1 MKKLSLIAMAVATV
15 LTGCGGDD
23 SSSNNNGNNGNTAQK
38 AEKPVIAIPA
48 QGQFID
54 AKIEGLHFT
63 SGSKQGFTNEVG
75 RYEIDTNIA
84 NVTFILGGE
93 INGVVD
99 GLVIGNVSPRQITT
113 PFEAAGTFQRSVN
126 LARLLLTINGNA
138 DDQLIVIPEAIK
150 APDATM
156 VSALKRVTLDDIEAS
171 SGAVLG
177 LLGKTPADLI
187 SAEEAQEHLVA
198 SLGPL
203 TRGSNDKLT
212 HWAKGSNWAF
222 VERSASQR
230 VRNKADSG
238 FQLVIHADRTLGNEV
253 FTKTVGLAATT
264 FTAANDLLLV
274 HKGSNDSGISGA
286 FAAQYLTCVKEN
298 GTFSWSGNED
308 NKKPLC
314 NGTEIAV
321 APELND
327 VASGSGHYQLS
338 VTDPLEASTVDKT
351 WPWTE
356 IKEMGGAY
364 ACIADA
370 SCSEQTLTKF
380 EVVTRDDSDAQD
392 GSQMQKETISGSY
405 DPITDVYVQTRSKE
419 YLNGK
424 YQGRVEEA
432 INFIYPV
439 EAVGQDRYVDFI
451 GTWSSVMTEPG
462 CDKVAVATYTFD
474 ANGLTT
480 SGEELN
486 GNGSGC
492 YLADLNE
499 TVSYQELANMDY
511 WWFTTNAA
519 GASKATLDQLNSTIR
534 WNDRDKDDT
543 VDNFKINR
551 FSYIP
556 AGKNWDRGVLV
567 RDTLD
572 SQGNKVHTQTLTKIS
587 Q

>member
-54 AKIEGLHFT
+54 ATIEGLHYT
-63 SGSKQGFTNEVG
+63 SGSKKGFTTADG

-93 INGVVD
+93 INGDVD
-99 GLVIGNVSPRQITT
+99 GLVIGNVSSRHITT

-126 LARLLLTINGNA
+126 LARLLLTINDNA
-138 DDQLIVIPEAIK
+138 NDQLIVIPEAIK
-150 APDATM
+150 TPDAAM
-156 VSALKRVTLDDIEAS
+156 VSALKRVTLDDIETS
-171 SGAVLG
+171 SVAVLG
-177 LLGKTPADLI
+177 LLGKTSADLI
-187 SAEEAQEHLVA
+187 SAEEAQKHLGE
-198 SLGPL
+198 SLNGL
-203 TRGSNDKLT
+203 KRGSTDKLT

-338 VTDPLEASTVDKT
+338 VTDPLEASTVNKT

-462 CDKVAVATYTFD
+462 CDEVAVATYTFD
-474 ANGLTT
+474 AKGLTT
-480 SGEELN
+480 TGKELN

-534 WNDRDKDDT
+534 WNDRDEGKT

>member
-1 MKKLSLIAMAVATV
+1 MKRLSLIAMAVATALV
-15 LTGCGGDD
+15 GCGGDD
-23 SSSNNNGNNGNTAQK
+23 SSSSSNTNSNTAQK

-48 QGQFID
+48 QGKFID
-54 AKIEGLHFT
+54 ATIEGLYYI
-63 SGSKQGFTNEVG
+63 SGEKQDFTNADG
-75 RYEIDTNIA
+75 QYDIDTKTANI
-84 NVTFILGGE
+84 TFILGGK
-93 INGVVD
+93 INNGDVD
-99 GLVIGNVSPRQITT
+99 GLVIGNVSSRHITT

-126 LARLLLTINGNA
+126 LARLLLTINDNA
-138 DDQLIVIPEAIK
+138 NDQLIVIPDAIK
-150 APDATM
+150 SPDAAM
-156 VSALKRVTLDDIEAS
+156 VSALKRITLDDIDNS
-171 SGAVLG
+171 SATLLG
-177 LLGKTPADLI
+177 LLGKTGALV
-187 SAEEAQEHLVA
+187 SAEKAQQHLGE
-198 SLGPL
+198 SLSEL
-203 TRGSNDKLT
+203 KRGSTDKLT
-212 HWAKGSNWAF
+212 HWSKGSNWAF
-222 VERSASQR
+222 VERSADQR
-230 VRNKADSG
+230 VRNTAGSE
-238 FQLVIHADRTLGNEV
+238 FQWVIHADRTLGDEV

-264 FTAANDLLLV
+264 FTAANNHLLV

-298 GTFSWSGNED
+298 GTFSWSGSED

-314 NGTEIAV
+314 NDTEIAV

-351 WPWTE
+351 WHWTE
-356 IKEMGGAY
+356 MKEMGGAY
-364 ACIADA
+364 ACMADA

-419 YLNGK
+419 YLNGE
-424 YQGRVEEA
+424 YIGRVEEA

-451 GTWSSVMTEPG
+451 GTWRSVMTQPG
-462 CDKVAVATYTFD
+462 CSEVAVATYTFD
-474 ANGLTT
+474 AKGLTT
-480 SGEELN
+480 TGKELN

-492 YLADLNE
+492 SLADLNE

-511 WWFTTNAA
+511 WWFTTKAA
-519 GASKATLDQLNSTIR
+519 GASKATLDQLNTTIR
-534 WNDRDKDDT
+534 WNDRDEGET

-556 AGKNWDRGVLV
+556 AGKYWDRGVLV
-567 RDTLD
+567 RDTLNRNGD
-572 SQGNKVHTQTLTKIS
+572 KVHTQTLRKIK
-587 Q
+587 

>member
-1 MKKLSLIAMAVATV
+1 MKKLSFIAMAVATALV
-15 LTGCGGDD
+15 GCGGDD

-38 AEKPVIAIPA
+38 AEKPVIAIPT

-54 AKIEGLHFT
+54 ATIEGLHYT
-63 SGSKQGFTNEVG
+63 SGSKQGFTTTEG
-75 RYEIDTNIA
+75 QYEIDTNIA
-84 NVTFILGGE
+84 NVTFILGRE
-93 INGVVD
+93 SNGVIE
-99 GLVIGNVSPRQITT
+99 GLVIGNVSARHITT

-126 LARLLLTINGNA
+126 LARLLLTINGYGN
-138 DDQLIVIPEAIK
+138 DQLIVIPEAIK
-150 APDATM
+150 TPDATM
-156 VSALKRVTLDDIEAS
+156 VSALKRITLDDIEAS
-171 SGAVLG
+171 SVAVLK
-177 LLGKTPADLI
+177 LLGKTSADLI
-187 SAEEAQEHLVA
+187 SAEEAQKHLVS
-198 SLGPL
+198 SLGQL

-230 VRNKADSG
+230 IRDRAGSDYD
-238 FQLVIHADRTLGNEV
+238 LVIHADRTLGDDI
-253 FTKTVGLAATT
+253 FKKTVGLAGQT
-264 FTAANDLLLV
+264 FTLANGDLIV
-274 HKGSNDSGISGA
+274 HKGSNDSSVSGSY
-286 FAAQYLTCVKEN
+286 AAQYLTCVKEN
-298 GTFSWSGNED
+298 GIFSWSEND
-308 NKKPLC
+308 KPLC
-314 NGTEIAV
+314 NDETIAIDPALNGV
-321 APELND
+321 ADGN
-327 VASGSGHYQLS
+327 GHYQLV
-338 VTDPLEASTVDKT
+338 VTDPTEFSNEEMK
-351 WPWTE
+351 WPWN
-356 IKEMGGAY
+356 EMVDMAGAY
-364 ACIADA
+364 ACMANA
-370 SCSEQTLTKF
+370 TCSEQTLTKF
-380 EVVTRDDSDAQD
+380 EVIERDDSDAQD

-419 YLNGK
+419 NLNGK
-424 YQGRVEEA
+424 HIGRVEEA

-451 GTWSSVMTEPG
+451 GTWHSVMTEPG
-462 CDKVAVATYTFD
+462 CDEVAVATYTFD

-480 SGEELN
+480 TGQELN

-492 YLADLNE
+492 YLEDLNE
-499 TVSYQELANMDY
+499 TVSYQELASMDY

-519 GASKATLDQLNSTIR
+519 GASKATLDQLNTTIR
-534 WNDRDKDDT
+534 WNDRDAGDT

>member
-171 SGAVLG
+171 SAAVLG

-238 FQLVIHADRTLGNEV
+238 FQLVIHADRTLGN
-253 FTKTVGLAATT
+253 
-264 FTAANDLLLV
+264 
-274 HKGSNDSGISGA
+274 
-286 FAAQYLTCVKEN
+286 
-298 GTFSWSGNED
+298 
-308 NKKPLC
+308 
-314 NGTEIAV
+314 
-321 APELND
+321 
-327 VASGSGHYQLS
+327 
-338 VTDPLEASTVDKT
+338 
-351 WPWTE
+351 
-356 IKEMGGAY
+356 
-364 ACIADA
+364 
-370 SCSEQTLTKF
+370 
-380 EVVTRDDSDAQD
+380 
-392 GSQMQKETISGSY
+392 
-405 DPITDVYVQTRSKE
+405 
-419 YLNGK
+419 
-424 YQGRVEEA
+424 
-432 INFIYPV
+432 
-439 EAVGQDRYVDFI
+439 
-451 GTWSSVMTEPG
+451 
-462 CDKVAVATYTFD
+462 
-474 ANGLTT
+474 
-480 SGEELN
+480 
-486 GNGSGC
+486 
-492 YLADLNE
+492 
-499 TVSYQELANMDY
+499 
-511 WWFTTNAA
+511 
-519 GASKATLDQLNSTIR
+519 
-534 WNDRDKDDT
+534 
-543 VDNFKINR
+543 
-551 FSYIP
+551 
-556 AGKNWDRGVLV
+556 
-567 RDTLD
+567 
-572 SQGNKVHTQTLTKIS
+572 
-587 Q
+587 

>member
-54 AKIEGLHFT
+54 ATIEGLHYT
-63 SGSKQGFTNEVG
+63 SGSKKGFTTADG

-93 INGVVD
+93 INGDVD
-99 GLVIGNVSPRQITT
+99 GLVIGNVSSRHITT

-126 LARLLLTINGNA
+126 LARLLLTINDNA
-138 DDQLIVIPEAIK
+138 NDQLIVIPEAIK
-150 APDATM
+150 TPDAAM
-156 VSALKRVTLDDIEAS
+156 VSALKRVTLDDIETS
-171 SGAVLG
+171 SVAVLG
-177 LLGKTPADLI
+177 LLGKTSADLI
-187 SAEEAQEHLVA
+187 SAEEAQKHLGE
-198 SLGPL
+198 SLNGL
-203 TRGSNDKLT
+203 KRGSTDKLT

-238 FQLVIHADRTLGNEV
+238 FQLVIHADRTLGDDV
-253 FTKTVGLAATT
+253 FKKTVGLAGQT
-264 FTAANDLLLV
+264 FTLANGGFIV
-274 HKGSNDSGISGA
+274 HKGSNDYSLSGEK
-286 FAAQYLTCVKEN
+286 AAIYLSCVKKGGIFSESEN
-298 GTFSWSGNED
+298 DE
-308 NKKPLC
+308 PLC
-314 NGTEIAV
+314 NDETIAIDPALNGV
-321 APELND
+321 ADGN
-327 VASGSGHYQLS
+327 GHYQLV
-338 VTDPLEASTVDKT
+338 VTDPTEFSNEEMK
-351 WPWTE
+351 WPWN
-356 IKEMGGAY
+356 EMVDMAGAY
-364 ACIADA
+364 ACMANA
-370 SCSEQTLTKF
+370 TCSEQTLTKF
-380 EVVTRDDSDAQD
+380 EVIERDDSDAQD

-462 CDKVAVATYTFD
+462 CDEVAVATYTFD
-474 ANGLTT
+474 AKGLTT
-480 SGEELN
+480 TGKELN

-534 WNDRDKDDT
+534 WNDRDEGKT

>member
-23 SSSNNNGNNGNTAQK
+23 SSSNNNGNNGNAAQK
-38 AEKPVIAIPA
+38 AEKPEIAIPA

-54 AKIEGLHFT
+54 AAVAGLHYT
-63 SGSKQGFTNEVG
+63 SGLKNGFTADGNG
-75 RYEIDTNIA
+75 QYEIDTNA
-84 NVTFILGGE
+84 EHVTFTLGGE
-93 INGVVD
+93 DG
-99 GLVIGNVSPRQITT
+99 GLVIGNVSSRHITT

-126 LARLLLTINGNA
+126 LARLLLTINDNA
-138 DDQLIVIPEAIK
+138 NDQLIVIPEAIK
-150 APDATM
+150 TPDAAM
-156 VSALKRVTLDDIEAS
+156 VSALKRVTLDDIETS
-171 SGAVLG
+171 SVAVLG
-177 LLGKTPADLI
+177 LLGKTSADLI
-187 SAEEAQEHLVA
+187 SAEEAQKHLGE
-198 SLGPL
+198 SLNGL
-203 TRGSNDKLT
+203 KRGSTDKLT

-230 VRNKADSG
+230 IRDRAGSDYD
-238 FQLVIHADRTLGNEV
+238 LVIHADRTLGDDI
-253 FTKTVGLAATT
+253 FKKTVGLAGQT
-264 FTAANDLLLV
+264 FTLANGDLIV
-274 HKGSNDSGISGA
+274 HKGSNDSSVSGSY
-286 FAAQYLTCVKEN
+286 AAQYLTCVKEN
-298 GTFSWSGNED
+298 GIFSWSEND
-308 NKKPLC
+308 KPLC
-314 NGTEIAV
+314 NDETIAIDPALNGV
-321 APELND
+321 ADGN
-327 VASGSGHYQLS
+327 GHYQLV
-338 VTDPLEASTVDKT
+338 VTDPTEFSNEEMK
-351 WPWTE
+351 WPWN
-356 IKEMGGAY
+356 EMVDMAGAY
-364 ACIADA
+364 ACMANA
-370 SCSEQTLTKF
+370 TCSEQTLTKF
-380 EVVTRDDSDAQD
+380 EVIERDDSDAQD

-424 YQGRVEEA
+424 HIGRVEEA

-451 GTWSSVMTEPG
+451 GTWRSVMTEPG
-462 CDKVAVATYTFD
+462 CDEVAVAIYTFD
-474 ANGLTT
+474 AKGLTT
-480 SGEELN
+480 MGEELN

-519 GASKATLDQLNSTIR
+519 GASKATLDQLNTTIR
-534 WNDRDKDDT
+534 WSDRDEGET

-572 SQGNKVHTQTLTKIS
+572 SQGNKVHTQTLTKK
-587 Q
+587 

>member
-1 MKKLSLIAMAVATV
+1 MKKLSFIAMAVATALV
-15 LTGCGGDD
+15 GCGGDD

-48 QGQFID
+48 QGKFID
-54 AKIEGLHFT
+54 AKIEGLHYI
-63 SGSKQGFTNEVG
+63 SGSKQGFTNTEG
-75 RYEIDTNIA
+75 QYDIDANIA

-93 INGVVD
+93 INGDVD
-99 GLVIGNVSPRQITT
+99 GLVIGNVSSRHITT
-113 PFEAAGTFQRSVN
+113 PFEAAGTFQRSIN
-126 LARLLLTINGNA
+126 LARLLLTINDNA
-138 DDQLIVIPEAIK
+138 NDQLIVIPEAIK
-150 APDATM
+150 TPDAAM
-156 VSALKRVTLDDIEAS
+156 VSALKRITLDDIEAS
-171 SGAVLG
+171 SVAVLK
-177 LLGKTPADLI
+177 LLGKTSADLI
-187 SAEEAQEHLVA
+187 SAEEAQKHLVS
-198 SLGPL
+198 SLGQL

-230 VRNKADSG
+230 IRNSAGSDYD
-238 FQLVIHADRTLGNEV
+238 LVIHADRTLGDDI
-253 FTKTVGLAATT
+253 FKKTVGLAGQT
-264 FTAANDLLLV
+264 FTLANGDLIV
-274 HKGSNDSGISGA
+274 HKGSNDSSVSGSY
-286 FAAQYLTCVKEN
+286 AAQYLTCVKEN
-298 GTFSWSGNED
+298 GIFSWSEND
-308 NKKPLC
+308 KPLC
-314 NGTEIAV
+314 NDETIAIDPALNGV
-321 APELND
+321 ADGN
-327 VASGSGHYQLS
+327 GHYQLV
-338 VTDPLEASTVDKT
+338 VTDPTEFSNEEMK
-351 WPWTE
+351 WPWN
-356 IKEMGGAY
+356 EMVDMAGAY
-364 ACIADA
+364 ACMANA
-370 SCSEQTLTKF
+370 TCSEQTLTKF
-380 EVVTRDDSDAQD
+380 EVIERDDSDAQD

-419 YLNGK
+419 NLNGK
-424 YQGRVEEA
+424 HIGRVEEA

-439 EAVGQDRYVDFI
+439 EVVGQDRYVDFI
-451 GTWSSVMTEPG
+451 GTWRSVMTEPG
-462 CDKVAVATYTFD
+462 CDEVAVATYTFD

-480 SGEELN
+480 TGQELN

-492 YLADLNE
+492 YLEGLNE

-519 GASKATLDQLNSTIR
+519 GASKATLDQLNTTIR
-534 WNDRDKDDT
+534 WNDRDAGDT

>member
-1 MKKLSLIAMAVATV
+1 MKKLSFIAMAVATALV
-15 LTGCGGDD
+15 GCGGDD

-48 QGQFID
+48 QGKFID
-54 AKIEGLHFT
+54 AKIEGLHYI
-63 SGSKQGFTNEVG
+63 SGSKQGFTTNDG
-75 RYEIDTNIA
+75 QYDIDTNIA
-84 NVTFILGGE
+84 NVTFILGGK

-99 GLVIGNVSPRQITT
+99 GLVIGNVSARHITT

-126 LARLLLTINGNA
+126 LARLLLTINGYGN
-138 DDQLIVIPEAIK
+138 DQLIVIPEAIK
-150 APDATM
+150 TPDATM
-156 VSALKRVTLDDIEAS
+156 VSALKRITLDDIEAS
-171 SGAVLG
+171 SVAVLK
-177 LLGKTPADLI
+177 LLGKTSADLI
-187 SAEEAQEHLVA
+187 SAEEAQKHLVS
-198 SLGPL
+198 SLGQL

-230 VRNKADSG
+230 IRDRAGSDYD
-238 FQLVIHADRTLGNEV
+238 LVIHADRTLGDDILK
-253 FTKTVGLAATT
+253 KTVGLAGQT
-264 FTAANDLLLV
+264 FTLANGDLIV
-274 HKGSNDSGISGA
+274 HKGSNDSSVSGSY
-286 FAAQYLTCVKEN
+286 AAQYLTCVKEN
-298 GTFSWSGNED
+298 GIFSWSEND
-308 NKKPLC
+308 KPLC
-314 NGTEIAV
+314 NDETIAIDPALNGV
-321 APELND
+321 ADGN
-327 VASGSGHYQLS
+327 GHYQLV
-338 VTDPLEASTVDKT
+338 VTDPTEFSNEEMK
-351 WPWTE
+351 WPWN
-356 IKEMGGAY
+356 EMVDMAGAY
-364 ACIADA
+364 ACMANA
-370 SCSEQTLTKF
+370 TCSEQTLTKF
-380 EVVTRDDSDAQD
+380 EVIERDDSDAQD

-419 YLNGK
+419 NLNGK
-424 YQGRVEEA
+424 HIGRVEEA

-451 GTWSSVMTEPG
+451 GTWHSVMTEPG
-462 CDKVAVATYTFD
+462 CDEVAVATYTFD

-480 SGEELN
+480 TGQELN

-492 YLADLNE
+492 YLGDLNE
-499 TVSYQELANMDY
+499 TVSYQELASMDY

-519 GASKATLDQLNSTIR
+519 GASKATLDQLNTTIR
-534 WNDRDKDDT
+534 WNDRDAGDT

>member
-1 MKKLSLIAMAVATV
+1 MKKLSFIAMAVATALV
-15 LTGCGGDD
+15 GCGGDD

-48 QGQFID
+48 QGKFID
-54 AKIEGLHFT
+54 AKIEGLHYI
-63 SGSKQGFTNEVG
+63 SGSKQGFTTNDG
-75 RYEIDTNIA
+75 QYDIDTNIA
-84 NVTFILGGE
+84 NVTFILGGK

-99 GLVIGNVSPRQITT
+99 GLVIGNVSARHITT

-126 LARLLLTINGNA
+126 LARLLLTINGYGN
-138 DDQLIVIPEAIK
+138 DQLIVIPEAIK
-150 APDATM
+150 TPDATM
-156 VSALKRVTLDDIEAS
+156 VSALKRITLDDIEAS
-171 SGAVLG
+171 SVAVLK
-177 LLGKTPADLI
+177 LLGKTSADLI
-187 SAEEAQEHLVA
+187 SAEEAQKHLVS
-198 SLGPL
+198 SLGQL

-230 VRNKADSG
+230 IRDRAGSDYD
-238 FQLVIHADRTLGNEV
+238 LVIHADRTLGDDI
-253 FTKTVGLAATT
+253 FKKTVGLAGQT
-264 FTAANDLLLV
+264 FTLANGDLIV
-274 HKGSNDSGISGA
+274 HKGSNDSSVSGSY
-286 FAAQYLTCVKEN
+286 AAQYLTCVKEN
-298 GTFSWSGNED
+298 GIFSWSEND
-308 NKKPLC
+308 KPLC
-314 NGTEIAV
+314 NDETIAIDPALNGV
-321 APELND
+321 ADGN
-327 VASGSGHYQLS
+327 GHYQLV
-338 VTDPLEASTVDKT
+338 VTDPTEFSNEEMK
-351 WPWTE
+351 WPWN
-356 IKEMGGAY
+356 EMVDMAGAY
-364 ACIADA
+364 ACMANA
-370 SCSEQTLTKF
+370 TCSEQTLTKF
-380 EVVTRDDSDAQD
+380 EVIERDDSDAQD

-419 YLNGK
+419 NLNGK
-424 YQGRVEEA
+424 HIGRVEEA

-451 GTWSSVMTEPG
+451 GTWHSVMTEPG
-462 CDKVAVATYTFD
+462 CDEVAVATYTFD

-480 SGEELN
+480 TGQELN

-492 YLADLNE
+492 YLEDLNE

-519 GASKATLDQLNSTIR
+519 GASKATLDQLNTTIR
-534 WNDRDKDDT
+534 WNDRDAGDT

-556 AGKNWDRGVLV
+556 AGKNWDRGILV

>member
-1 MKKLSLIAMAVATV
+1 MKKLSFIAMAVATALV
-15 LTGCGGDD
+15 GCGGDD

-48 QGQFID
+48 QGKFID
-54 AKIEGLHFT
+54 AKIEGLHYI
-63 SGSKQGFTNEVG
+63 SGSKQGFTNTEG
-75 RYEIDTNIA
+75 QYDIDANIA

-93 INGVVD
+93 INGDVD
-99 GLVIGNVSPRQITT
+99 GLVIGNVSSRHITT

-126 LARLLLTINGNA
+126 LARLLLTINGYGN
-138 DDQLIVIPEAIK
+138 DQLIVIPEAIK
-150 APDATM
+150 TPDATM
-156 VSALKRVTLDDIEAS
+156 VSALKRITLDDIEAS
-171 SGAVLG
+171 SVAVLK
-177 LLGKTPADLI
+177 LLGKTSADLI
-187 SAEEAQEHLVA
+187 SAEEAQKHLVS
-198 SLGPL
+198 SLGQL

-230 VRNKADSG
+230 IRDRAGSDYD
-238 FQLVIHADRTLGNEV
+238 LVIHADRTLGDDI
-253 FTKTVGLAATT
+253 FKKTVGLAGQT
-264 FTAANDLLLV
+264 FTLANGDLIV
-274 HKGSNDSGISGA
+274 HKGSNDSSVSGSY
-286 FAAQYLTCVKEN
+286 AAQYLTCVKEN
-298 GTFSWSGNED
+298 GIFSWSEND
-308 NKKPLC
+308 KPLC
-314 NGTEIAV
+314 NDETIAIDPALNGV
-321 APELND
+321 ADGN
-327 VASGSGHYQLS
+327 GHYQLV
-338 VTDPLEASTVDKT
+338 VTDPTEFSNEEMK
-351 WPWTE
+351 WPWN
-356 IKEMGGAY
+356 EMVDMAGAY
-364 ACIADA
+364 ACMANA
-370 SCSEQTLTKF
+370 TCSEQTLTKF
-380 EVVTRDDSDAQD
+380 EVIERDDSDAQD

-419 YLNGK
+419 NLNGK
-424 YQGRVEEA
+424 HIGRVEEA

-439 EAVGQDRYVDFI
+439 EVVGQDRYVDFI
-451 GTWSSVMTEPG
+451 GTWHSVMTEPG
-462 CDKVAVATYTFD
+462 CDEVAVATYTFD

-480 SGEELN
+480 TGQELN
-486 GNGSGC
+486 GNSSGC
-492 YLADLNE
+492 YLEDLNE

-519 GASKATLDQLNSTIR
+519 GASKATLDQLNTTIR
-534 WNDRDKDDT
+534 WNDRDAGDT

>member
-54 AKIEGLHFT
+54 ATIEGLHYT
-63 SGSKQGFTNEVG
+63 SGSKKGFTTADG

-93 INGVVD
+93 INGDVD
-99 GLVIGNVSPRQITT
+99 GLVIGNVSSRHITT
-113 PFEAAGTFQRSVN
+113 PFEVAGTFQRSVN
-126 LARLLLTINGNA
+126 LARLLLTINDNA
-138 DDQLIVIPEAIK
+138 NDQLIVIPEAIQR
-150 APDATM
+150 PDAAM
-156 VSALKRVTLDDIEAS
+156 VSALKRVTLDDIETS
-171 SGAVLG
+171 SVAVLG
-177 LLGKTPADLI
+177 LLGKTSADLI
-187 SAEEAQEHLVA
+187 SAEEAQKHLGE
-198 SLGPL
+198 SLNGL
-203 TRGSNDKLT
+203 KRGSTDKLT

-230 VRNKADSG
+230 IRDRAGSDYD
-238 FQLVIHADRTLGNEV
+238 LVIHADRTLGDDI
-253 FTKTVGLAATT
+253 FKKTVGLAGQT
-264 FTAANDLLLV
+264 FTLANGDLIV
-274 HKGSNDSGISGA
+274 HKGSNDSSVSGSY
-286 FAAQYLTCVKEN
+286 AAQYLTCVKEN
-298 GTFSWSGNED
+298 GIFSWSEND
-308 NKKPLC
+308 KPLC
-314 NGTEIAV
+314 NDETIAIDPALNGV
-321 APELND
+321 ADGN
-327 VASGSGHYQLS
+327 GHYQLV
-338 VTDPLEASTVDKT
+338 VTDPTEFSNEEMK
-351 WPWTE
+351 WPWN
-356 IKEMGGAY
+356 EMVDMAGAY
-364 ACIADA
+364 ACMANA
-370 SCSEQTLTKF
+370 TCSEQTLTKF
-380 EVVTRDDSDAQD
+380 EVIERDDSDAQD

-424 YQGRVEEA
+424 HIGRVEEA

-451 GTWSSVMTEPG
+451 GTWRSVMTEPG
-462 CDKVAVATYTFD
+462 CDEVAVAIYTFD
-474 ANGLTT
+474 AKGLTT
-480 SGEELN
+480 MGEELN

-534 WNDRDKDDT
+534 WNDRDET

-572 SQGNKVHTQTLTKIS
+572 SQGNKVHTQTLTKIR

>member
-54 AKIEGLHFT
+54 ATIEGLHYT
-63 SGSKQGFTNEVG
+63 SGSKKGFTTADG

-93 INGVVD
+93 INGDVD
-99 GLVIGNVSPRQITT
+99 GLVIGNVSSRHITT

-126 LARLLLTINGNA
+126 LARLLLTINDNA
-138 DDQLIVIPEAIK
+138 NDQLIVIPEAIQR
-150 APDATM
+150 PDAAM
-156 VSALKRVTLDDIEAS
+156 VSALKRVTLDDIETS
-171 SGAVLG
+171 SVAVLG
-177 LLGKTPADLI
+177 LLGKTSADLI
-187 SAEEAQEHLVA
+187 SAEEAQKHLGE
-198 SLGPL
+198 SLNGL
-203 TRGSNDKLT
+203 KRGSTDKLT

-230 VRNKADSG
+230 IRDRAGSDYD
-238 FQLVIHADRTLGNEV
+238 LVIHADRTLGDDI
-253 FTKTVGLAATT
+253 FKKTVGLAGQT
-264 FTAANDLLLV
+264 FTLANGDLIV
-274 HKGSNDSGISGA
+274 HKGSNDSSVSGSY
-286 FAAQYLTCVKEN
+286 AAQYLTCVKEN
-298 GTFSWSGNED
+298 GIFSWSEND
-308 NKKPLC
+308 KPLC
-314 NGTEIAV
+314 NDETIAIDPALNGV
-321 APELND
+321 ADGN
-327 VASGSGHYQLS
+327 GHYQLV
-338 VTDPLEASTVDKT
+338 VTDPTEFSNEEMK
-351 WPWTE
+351 WPWN
-356 IKEMGGAY
+356 EMVDMAGAY
-364 ACIADA
+364 ACMANA
-370 SCSEQTLTKF
+370 TCSEQTLTKF
-380 EVVTRDDSDAQD
+380 EVIERDDSDAQD

-424 YQGRVEEA
+424 HIGRVEEA

-451 GTWSSVMTEPG
+451 GTWRSVMTEPG
-462 CDKVAVATYTFD
+462 CDEVAVAIYTFD
-474 ANGLTT
+474 AKGLTT
-480 SGEELN
+480 MGEELN

-534 WNDRDKDDT
+534 WNDRDET

-572 SQGNKVHTQTLTKIS
+572 SQGNKVHTQTLTKIR

>member
-54 AKIEGLHFT
+54 AAVAGLHYT
-63 SGSKQGFTNEVG
+63 SGLKNGFTADGNG
-75 RYEIDTNIA
+75 QYEIDTNA
-84 NVTFILGGE
+84 EHVTFTLGGE
-93 INGVVD
+93 EG
-99 GLVIGNVSPRQITT
+99 GLVIGSVSARKITT

-126 LARLLLTINGNA
+126 LARLLLTIDNA
-138 DDQLIVIPEAIK
+138 NNEWIVIPDAIQR
-150 APDATM
+150 PDAAM
-156 VSALKRVTLDDIEAS
+156 VSALKRVTLDDIETS
-171 SGAVLG
+171 SDAVLE

-187 SAEEAQEHLVA
+187 SAEEAQEHLGK
-198 SLGPL
+198 SLNEEL
-203 TRGSNDKLT
+203 QRGSTDKLT
-212 HWAKGSNWAF
+212 HWAKGSNWTF

>member
-1 MKKLSLIAMAVATV
+1 MKKLSFIAMAVATALV
-15 LTGCGGDD
+15 GCGGDD

-48 QGQFID
+48 QGKFID
-54 AKIEGLHFT
+54 AKIEGLHYI
-63 SGSKQGFTNEVG
+63 SGSKQGFTTNDG
-75 RYEIDTNIA
+75 QYDIDTNIA
-84 NVTFILGGE
+84 NVTFILGGK

-99 GLVIGNVSPRQITT
+99 GLVIGNVSARHITT

-126 LARLLLTINGNA
+126 LARLLLTINGYGN
-138 DDQLIVIPEAIK
+138 DQLIVIPEAIK
-150 APDATM
+150 TPDATM
-156 VSALKRVTLDDIEAS
+156 VSALKRITLDDIEAS
-171 SGAVLG
+171 SVAVLK
-177 LLGKTPADLI
+177 LLGKTSADLI
-187 SAEEAQEHLVA
+187 SAEEAQKHLVS
-198 SLGPL
+198 SLGQL

-230 VRNKADSG
+230 IRDRAGSDYD
-238 FQLVIHADRTLGNEV
+238 LVIHADRTLGDDI
-253 FTKTVGLAATT
+253 FKKTVGLAGQT
-264 FTAANDLLLV
+264 FTLANGDLIV
-274 HKGSNDSGISGA
+274 HKGSNDSSVSGSY
-286 FAAQYLTCVKEN
+286 AAQYLTCVKEN
-298 GTFSWSGNED
+298 GIFSWSEND
-308 NKKPLC
+308 KPLC
-314 NGTEIAV
+314 NDETIAIDPALNGV
-321 APELND
+321 ADGN
-327 VASGSGHYQLS
+327 GHYQLV
-338 VTDPLEASTVDKT
+338 VTDPTEFSNEEMK
-351 WPWTE
+351 WPWN
-356 IKEMGGAY
+356 EMVDMAGAY
-364 ACIADA
+364 ACMANA
-370 SCSEQTLTKF
+370 TCSEQTLTKF
-380 EVVTRDDSDAQD
+380 EVIERDDSDAQD

-419 YLNGK
+419 NLNGK
-424 YQGRVEEA
+424 HIGRVEEA

-451 GTWSSVMTEPG
+451 GTWHSVMTEPG
-462 CDKVAVATYTFD
+462 CDEVAVATYTFD

-480 SGEELN
+480 TGQELN

-492 YLADLNE
+492 YLEDLNE

-519 GASKATLDQLNSTIR
+519 GASKATLDQLNTTIR
-534 WNDRDKDDT
+534 WNDRDAGDT

-556 AGKNWDRGVLV
+556 AGKNWDLGILV

>member
-1 MKKLSLIAMAVATV
+1 MKKLSFIAMAVATALV
-15 LTGCGGDD
+15 GCGGDD

-48 QGQFID
+48 QGKFID
-54 AKIEGLHFT
+54 AKIEGLHYI
-63 SGSKQGFTNEVG
+63 SGSKQGFTTNDG
-75 RYEIDTNIA
+75 QYDIDTNIA
-84 NVTFILGGE
+84 NVAFILGGK

-99 GLVIGNVSPRQITT
+99 GLVIGNVSARHITT

-126 LARLLLTINGNA
+126 LARLLLTINDYGN
-138 DDQLIVIPEAIK
+138 DQLIVIPEAIK
-150 APDATM
+150 TPDAAM
-156 VSALKRVTLDDIEAS
+156 VSALKRITLDDIETS
-171 SGAVLG
+171 SATVLK
-177 LLGKTPADLI
+177 LLGKTSADLI
-187 SAEEAQEHLVA
+187 SAEEAQKHLVS
-198 SLGPL
+198 SLGQL

-230 VRNKADSG
+230 IRDRAGSNYD
-238 FQLVIHADRTLGNEV
+238 LVIHADRTLGDDI
-253 FTKTVGLAATT
+253 FKKTVGLAGQT
-264 FTAANDLLLV
+264 FTLANGDLIV
-274 HKGSNDSGISGA
+274 HKGSNDSSVSGSY
-286 FAAQYLTCVKEN
+286 AAQYLTCVKEN
-298 GTFSWSGNED
+298 GIFSWSEND
-308 NKKPLC
+308 KPLC
-314 NGTEIAV
+314 NDETIAIDPALNGV
-321 APELND
+321 ADGN
-327 VASGSGHYQLS
+327 GHYQLV
-338 VTDPLEASTVDKT
+338 VTDPTEFSNEEMK
-351 WPWTE
+351 WPWN
-356 IKEMGGAY
+356 EMVDMAGAY
-364 ACIADA
+364 ACMANA
-370 SCSEQTLTKF
+370 TCSEQTLTKF
-380 EVVTRDDSDAQD
+380 EVIERDDSDAQD

-419 YLNGK
+419 NLNGK
-424 YQGRVEEA
+424 HIGRVEEA

-451 GTWSSVMTEPG
+451 GTWHSVMTEPG
-462 CDKVAVATYTFD
+462 CDEVAVATYTFD

-480 SGEELN
+480 TGQELN

-492 YLADLNE
+492 YLDDLNE
-499 TVSYQELANMDY
+499 TVSYQELASMDY

-519 GASKATLDQLNSTIR
+519 GASKATLDQLNTTIR
-534 WNDRDKDDT
+534 WNDRDAGDT

>member
-1 MKKLSLIAMAVATV
+1 MKKLILIAMAVATV

-48 QGQFID
+48 EGQFID

-156 VSALKRVTLDDIEAS
+156 VSALKRITLDDIEAS
-171 SGAVLG
+171 SAAVLG

-230 VRNKADSG
+230 IRDRAGSDYD
-238 FQLVIHADRTLGNEV
+238 LVIHADRTLGDDI
-253 FTKTVGLAATT
+253 FKKTVGLAGQT
-264 FTAANDLLLV
+264 FTLANGDLIV
-274 HKGSNDSGISGA
+274 HKGSNDSSVSGSY
-286 FAAQYLTCVKEN
+286 AAQYLTCVKEN
-298 GTFSWSGNED
+298 GIFSWSEND
-308 NKKPLC
+308 KPLC
-314 NGTEIAV
+314 NDETIAIDPALNGV
-321 APELND
+321 ADGN
-327 VASGSGHYQLS
+327 GHYQLV
-338 VTDPLEASTVDKT
+338 VTDPTEFSNEEMK
-351 WPWTE
+351 WPWN
-356 IKEMGGAY
+356 EMVDMAGAY
-364 ACIADA
+364 ACMANA
-370 SCSEQTLTKF
+370 TCSEQTLTKF
-380 EVVTRDDSDAQD
+380 EVIERDDSDAQD

-424 YQGRVEEA
+424 HIGRVEEA

-451 GTWSSVMTEPG
+451 GTWHSVMTEPG

-480 SGEELN
+480 MGEELN

-519 GASKATLDQLNSTIR
+519 GASKATLDQLNTTIR
-534 WNDRDKDDT
+534 WNDRDEGET

-572 SQGNKVHTQTLTKIS
+572 SQGNKVHTQTLTKK
-587 Q
+587 

>member
-1 MKKLSLIAMAVATV
+1 MKKLSFIAMAVATALV
-15 LTGCGGDD
+15 GCGGDD

-48 QGQFID
+48 QGKFID
-54 AKIEGLHFT
+54 AKIEGLHYI
-63 SGSKQGFTNEVG
+63 SGSKQGFTTNDG
-75 RYEIDTNIA
+75 QYDIDTNIA
-84 NVTFILGGE
+84 NVTFILGGK

-99 GLVIGNVSPRQITT
+99 GLVIGNVSARHITT

-126 LARLLLTINGNA
+126 LARLLLTINGYGN
-138 DDQLIVIPEAIK
+138 DQLIVIPEAIK
-150 APDATM
+150 TPDATM
-156 VSALKRVTLDDIEAS
+156 VSALKRITLDDIEAS
-171 SGAVLG
+171 SVAVLK
-177 LLGKTPADLI
+177 LLGKTSADLI
-187 SAEEAQEHLVA
+187 SAEEAQKHLVS
-198 SLGPL
+198 SLGQL

-230 VRNKADSG
+230 IRDRAGSDYD
-238 FQLVIHADRTLGNEV
+238 LVIHADRTLGDDI
-253 FTKTVGLAATT
+253 FKKTVGLAGQT
-264 FTAANDLLLV
+264 FTLANGDLIV
-274 HKGSNDSGISGA
+274 HKGSNDSSVSGSY
-286 FAAQYLTCVKEN
+286 AAQYLTCVKEN
-298 GTFSWSGNED
+298 GIFSWSEND
-308 NKKPLC
+308 KPLC
-314 NGTEIAV
+314 NDETIAIDPALNGV
-321 APELND
+321 ADGN
-327 VASGSGHYQLS
+327 GHYQLV
-338 VTDPLEASTVDKT
+338 VTDPTEFSNEEMK
-351 WPWTE
+351 WPWN
-356 IKEMGGAY
+356 EMVDMAGAY
-364 ACIADA
+364 ACMANA
-370 SCSEQTLTKF
+370 TCSEQTLTKF
-380 EVVTRDDSDAQD
+380 EVIERDDSDAQD

-419 YLNGK
+419 NLNGK
-424 YQGRVEEA
+424 HIGRVEEA

-451 GTWSSVMTEPG
+451 GTWRSVMTEPG
-462 CDKVAVATYTFD
+462 CDEVAVATYTFD

-486 GNGSGC
+486 GNSSGC
-492 YLADLNE
+492 YLEDLNE

-519 GASKATLDQLNSTIR
+519 GASKATLDQLNTTIR
-534 WNDRDKDDT
+534 WNDRDEGET

-556 AGKNWDRGVLV
+556 AGKYWDRGVLV

-572 SQGNKVHTQTLTKIS
+572 SQGNKVHTQTLMKIS

>member
-1 MKKLSLIAMAVATV
+1 MKKLRFIAMAVATALV
-15 LTGCGGDD
+15 GCGGDD

-48 QGQFID
+48 QGKFID
-54 AKIEGLHFT
+54 AKIEGLHYI
-63 SGSKQGFTNEVG
+63 SGSKQGFTTNDG
-75 RYEIDTNIA
+75 QYDIDTNIA
-84 NVTFILGGE
+84 NVTFILGGK

-99 GLVIGNVSPRQITT
+99 GLVIGNVSARHITT

-126 LARLLLTINGNA
+126 LARLLLTINGYGN
-138 DDQLIVIPEAIK
+138 DQLIVIPEAIK
-150 APDATM
+150 TPDATM
-156 VSALKRVTLDDIEAS
+156 VSALKRITLDDIEAS
-171 SGAVLG
+171 SVAVLK
-177 LLGKTPADLI
+177 LLGKTSADLI
-187 SAEEAQEHLVA
+187 SAEEAQKHLVS
-198 SLGPL
+198 SLGQL

-230 VRNKADSG
+230 IRDRAGSDYD
-238 FQLVIHADRTLGNEV
+238 LVIHADRTLGDDI
-253 FTKTVGLAATT
+253 FKKTVGLAGQT
-264 FTAANDLLLV
+264 FTLANGDLIV
-274 HKGSNDSGISGA
+274 HKGSNDSSVSGSY
-286 FAAQYLTCVKEN
+286 AAQYLTCVKEN
-298 GTFSWSGNED
+298 GIFSWSEND
-308 NKKPLC
+308 KPLC
-314 NGTEIAV
+314 NDETIAIDPALNGV
-321 APELND
+321 ADGN
-327 VASGSGHYQLS
+327 GHYQLV
-338 VTDPLEASTVDKT
+338 VTDPTEFSNEEMK
-351 WPWTE
+351 WPWN
-356 IKEMGGAY
+356 EMVDMAGAY
-364 ACIADA
+364 ACMANA
-370 SCSEQTLTKF
+370 TCSEQTLTKF
-380 EVVTRDDSDAQD
+380 EVIERDDSDAQD

-419 YLNGK
+419 NLNGK
-424 YQGRVEEA
+424 HIGRVEEA

-451 GTWSSVMTEPG
+451 GTWRSVMTEPG

-480 SGEELN
+480 TGQELN
-486 GNGSGC
+486 GNSSGC
-492 YLADLNE
+492 YLEDLNE

-519 GASKATLDQLNSTIR
+519 GASKATLDQLNTTIR
-534 WNDRDKDDT
+534 WNDRDAGDT

>member
-48 QGQFID
+48 EGQFID

-138 DDQLIVIPEAIK
+138 DDQLIVIPETIK
-150 APDATM
+150 TPDATM
-156 VSALKRVTLDDIEAS
+156 VSALKRITLDDIEAS
-171 SGAVLG
+171 SAAVLG

-230 VRNKADSG
+230 IRDRAGSDYD
-238 FQLVIHADRTLGNEV
+238 LVIHADRTLGDDI
-253 FTKTVGLAATT
+253 FKKTVGLAGQT
-264 FTAANDLLLV
+264 FTLANGDLIV
-274 HKGSNDSGISGA
+274 HKGSNDSSVSGSY
-286 FAAQYLTCVKEN
+286 AAQYLTCVKEN
-298 GTFSWSGNED
+298 GIFSWSEND
-308 NKKPLC
+308 KPLC
-314 NGTEIAV
+314 NDETIAIDPALNGV
-321 APELND
+321 ADGN
-327 VASGSGHYQLS
+327 GHYQLV
-338 VTDPLEASTVDKT
+338 VTDPTEFSNEEMK
-351 WPWTE
+351 WPWN
-356 IKEMGGAY
+356 EMVDMAGAY
-364 ACIADA
+364 ACMANA
-370 SCSEQTLTKF
+370 TCSEQTLTKF
-380 EVVTRDDSDAQD
+380 EVIERDDSDAQD

-424 YQGRVEEA
+424 HIGRVEEA

-451 GTWSSVMTEPG
+451 GTWRSVMTEPG
-462 CDKVAVATYTFD
+462 CDEVAVATYTFD
-474 ANGLTT
+474 AKGLTT
-480 SGEELN
+480 TGEELN

-492 YLADLNE
+492 YLEDLNE

-519 GASKATLDQLNSTIR
+519 GASKATLDQLNTTIR
-534 WNDRDKDDT
+534 WNDRDEGET

-572 SQGNKVHTQTLTKIS
+572 SQGNKVHTQTLTKIR